1 MSTLR
6 FSCSHVDGSCCRECA
21 EKLRAQVAKLPGVVK
36 AELGSLMG
44 EMKIEGNAT
53 EEDISHIMM
62 PEGLQIK
69 ELKEDS
75 KRVFQLQGISCLDCA
90 EKFRGHVEDISEVSR
105 VEFNPLLGELAIWGD
120 FSLDT
125 LKKFAD
131 LEGYR
136 FEEVISNEK
145 PRFRV
150 EGISCLD
157 CAEKFRAQ
165 VEKLPGVQRAKL
177 NTLLGELTLDG
188 QASLADIQKI
198 GEAEGYKI
206 RELSG
211 KELIFTIEGISCL
224 DCAGE
229 FEKAVNRLPNVEH
242 AVLNTMTGELTVQGQ
257 ATLEELNRLGD
268 AEGYVIRPG
277 ANSNGL
283 MLNQASDKGEL
294 LRAAGAAVL
303 WFVAYGLAWQGM
315 ESFSIAAFAAAI
327 VIGGWT
333 NFIKAFKAIKTRT
346 FNMAVLM
353 SIAVTGAAL
362 MGEWEEGAAV
372 ASLFALAEYLEEWSV
387 ERGRKALSTLVSLSP
402 ITAHRLVNGEESE
415 VAVESLVL
423 GDQIRIRPGEKI
435 PSDGIVRKGISAVD
449 QAAITGEPLPV
460 DKTVG
465 DRVFAGTINTH
476 GLLEVEVEKAA
487 GDTTLARI
495 IRLVAQAQS
504 ERAPVEQLVERFA
517 SKYTP
522 VVLIIATA
530 IALVPPF
537 LLGWTWNESIY
548 QALALLVVACPC
560 ALVISTPVAIISAV
574 TTGAR
579 NGVLVKAGAFL
590 EAAAGLKILAL
601 DKTGTITK
609 GAPQITRITV
619 TAPEMDEEGIL
630 QKLSGLEIGSEHPLS
645 QAVLTETRKREIS
658 IQEAQA
664 VRAVP
669 GRGIEG
675 ILDGKS
681 LKAGNDAWLS
691 EMEIEAPKNLTIS
704 PEATP
709 IWLVEDGRLL
719 GLVEVSDPLRK
730 EIPEII
736 RELKAMNLE
745 TILLTGDRQETADAL
760 AEEAGISRVKAHLLP
775 ADKLT
780 VIEELQKEGNSVGM
794 VGDGIND
801 SPALATSNL
810 GIAVGSGTDTAIE
823 TADVVL
829 MDGTLHKLPF
839 LIRLSRD
846 TLQVI
851 RENITIA
858 VGLKVLAIGAAF
870 FGMLTLWLAI
880 LADVGA
886 TFLVTLNS
894 LRMLRKR

>member
-6 FSCSHVDGSCCRECA
+6 FSCSHVQGSCCRKCA
-21 EKLRAQVAKLPGVVK
+21 EKLRTQVAKLPGVVK
-36 AELGSLMG
+36 TEFGSLMG
-44 EMKIEGNAT
+44 EMKIEGTAT
-53 EEDISHIMM
+53 EEDISHIVM
-62 PEGLQIK
+62 PEGLQIE

-75 KRVFQLQGISCLDCA
+75 KRVFQIQGISCLDCA
-90 EKFRGHVEDISEVSR
+90 EKFRTHLTEIHGVNR
-105 VEFNPLLGELAIWGD
+105 VDFNPLLGELTILGE
-120 FSLDT
+120 FSLET
-125 LKKFAD
+125 VKKFAD
-131 LEGYR
+131 LEGYQLR
-136 FEEVISNEK
+136 ELTFREK
-145 PRFRV
+145 PRYRI

-157 CAEKFRAQ
+157 CAEKFRSQ
-165 VEKLPGVQRAKL
+165 VEKLSGVQSAKL
-177 NTLLGELTLDG
+177 NTLLGELVLEG
-188 QASLADIQKI
+188 EASLADIQRI
-198 GEAEGYKI
+198 GNTEGYKI

-211 KELIFTIEGISCL
+211 KELIFTIEKISCL

-229 FEKAVNRLPNVEH
+229 FEKAVRQLPNVEN
-242 AVLNTMTGELTVQGQ
+242 AILNTMTGELTIQGQ
-257 ATLEELNRLGD
+257 VTLEELKKIGNS
-268 AEGYVIRPG
+268 EGYVIRPG

-283 MLNQASDKGEL
+283 ILNRASDRGEL
-294 LRAAGAAVL
+294 FRAVGAAVL
-303 WFVAYGLAWQGM
+303 WVVAYGLAWQGM
-315 ESFSIAAFAAAI
+315 ENFSIAAFATAI
-327 VIGGWT
+327 VVGGWT
-333 NFIKAFKAIKTRT
+333 NFSKASKAIKTRT

-353 SIAVTGAAL
+353 SVAVTGAAL

-402 ITAHRLVNGEESE
+402 VTAHRLMDGEETE
-415 VAVESLVL
+415 VTVESLAL

-435 PSDGIVRKGISAVD
+435 PSDGVVRKGISSVN

-465 DRVFAGTINTH
+465 DHVFAGTMNTH

-522 VVLIIATA
+522 IVLVIAAA
-530 IALVPPF
+530 IALVPPVI
-537 LLGWTWNESIY
+537 LGWTWNESIY

-590 EAAAGLKILAL
+590 EAAAGLKILAV

-609 GAPQITRITV
+609 GTPQITRIATIASD
-619 TAPEMDEEGIL
+619 TNEEEIL

-645 QAVLTETRKREIS
+645 QAVLAETRKRGIY
-658 IQEAQA
+658 IQEAQE

-675 ILDGKS
+675 ILDEKF
-681 LKAGNDAWLS
+681 LRAGNDAWLS
-691 EMEIEAPKNLTIS
+691 EMGIKSPITITIS

-709 IWLVEDGRLL
+709 IWLVEGGRLL
-719 GLVEVSDPLRK
+719 GLVEVADPLRE

-736 RELKAMNLE
+736 RELKGMNLE
-745 TILLTGDRQETADAL
+745 TILLTGDRQETADVL
-760 AEEAGISRVKAHLLP
+760 AAEAGITQVRAHLLP
-775 ADKLT
+775 EDKLT
-780 VIEELQKEGNSVGM
+780 VIEELQKKGNSVGM

-829 MDGTLHKLPF
+829 MDGTLQKLPF

-858 VGLKVLAIGAAF
+858 VGLKVLAIGAAL
-870 FGMLTLWLAI
+870 FGVLTLWVAI